1 MHLLTKIYL
10 KKGRE
15 DSLKRFHPWVFSGAI
30 RKIEGSP
37 LEGDVV
43 EVLSDKGEF
52 LAFGHYQVGS
62 ITVRILAFDRNFIPI
77 EESSSGSSLIG
88 FGEGFWLDRVSRAK
102 RMREAL
108 LLPAPKTDAYR
119 LIHGEGDLLP
129 GLVVDIYGHVAVIQ
143 AHSAGMYLSL
153 PSITEALVTAYG
165 PNLQAVYNKSEG
177 TAPFKAGLEL
187 RDGFLYSS
195 SEFNPSEPVVVLE
208 NGKKFL
214 VDLIGGQK
222 TGFFLDQR
230 SNRALVERYSS
241 GKNVLN
247 LFCYTGGFS
256 LYALSGGAK
265 RVLSVDSSQPAINIL
280 EKNLSLNDFS
290 KSSHESVCGDA
301 IDYLK
306 NIPKGEFDLIVV
318 DPPAFAKHRGALDNA
333 LRAYRRLNA
342 NAIEK
347 VSSGGLV
354 FTFSCS
360 QVVSREAFAL
370 SVFSAAAQTGR
381 NVSILEILTQPA
393 DHPVNIYHPEGEYLK
408 GLLIYVD

>member
-1 MHLLTKIYL
+1 MPKLNKIYL

-15 DSLKRFHPWVFSGAI
+15 ESLKRFHPWVFSGAI
-30 RKIEGSP
+30 RNIEGVP
-37 LEGDVV
+37 IEGEVV

-62 ITVRILAFDRNFIPI
+62 ITVRILAFDRNFISM
-77 EESSSGSSLIG
+77 EETSSGSSLVG
-88 FGEGFWLDRVSRAK
+88 FGEEFWLDRVSRAK

-129 GLVVDIYGHVAVIQ
+129 GLVIDIYGHVAVIQ

-153 PSITEALVTAYG
+153 PSITKALVTAYG
-165 PNLQAVYNKSEG
+165 HNLQAVYNKSEG

-187 RDGFLYSS
+187 KDGFLYSS

-230 SNRALVERYSS
+230 SNRALVERYSAR
-241 GKNVLN
+241 KNVLN